1 LKKAIELLDTE
12 EEKDATSPKIPPLP
26 KLIKEKPRD
35 KSTVTI
41 SDPGQRIYIDE
52 EGNIFEV

>member
-1 LKKAIELLDTE
+1 MDTE